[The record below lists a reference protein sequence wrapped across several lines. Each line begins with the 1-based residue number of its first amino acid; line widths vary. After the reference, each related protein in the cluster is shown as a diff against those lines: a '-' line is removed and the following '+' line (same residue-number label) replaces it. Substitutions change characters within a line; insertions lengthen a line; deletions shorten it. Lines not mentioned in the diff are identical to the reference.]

1 MKETAVADILSIFG
15 DGPLASGFWKTT
27 SCLESIELH
36 QAFYYDD
43 YSFLEKFGSRSA
55 ALMFDSSEVAGARRD
70 TTGSGLTCRGM
81 LTGSL
86 TRDLETGDMRL
97 SAIYYDCYGNIT
109 QTVFE
114 NNAGGVS
121 LITNTHDFLGN
132 VLTEKES
139 PSLADG
145 TESLL
150 SRIHK
155 YDRAG
160 RLVQTVTDL
169 DGTDV
174 VTRNTYD
181 PVGRLK
187 MTVVSSGEVSDTTMH
202 TYNVHGWQTSIE
214 NDSWSSVM
222 RYQNPEFDES
232 YASFTGNISEWEWT
246 RGNSTD
252 TYSLEYDALSRIKE
266 SRLFRNGNLVDALSE
281 SGISYDSNGNI
292 LSLTRTGEDGS
303 AVNDLTYHYDGN
315 RLECLVDNG
324 ELSGNYAYDAD
335 GNMTFDGRTGM
346 SMTWNDLGLVEK
358 VSLDGEDL
366 VNYSYLADGTKVSA
380 QNSDGDGLL
389 YLGSLIYRKTGNSIE
404 LESAGFAGGRFVA
417 RETEDDG
424 KVMVPMLH
432 VTDHLGSVRAVV
444 DGVSGEVVETND
456 YYPFG
461 SRWDVAAGLKD
472 DTNRFRYNSKEEQF
486 NFGTPYIDY
495 GARQYD
501 PVLGRWFAQDPLS
514 EKYYGI
520 SPYAFCAG
528 NPVKYLDSD
537 GRYFDDD
544 NEKKV
549 QRDER
554 KLERRSLKLSKKV
567 ERLDKQGKDSRNV
580 KERSK
585 ELKKSAQDIR
595 DMRNDTD
602 TEYRFVKRQVPE
614 SEFIGIN
621 VAGHET
627 IAMYSSNF
635 ATLVH
640 EIRHGG
646 QHARGELDL
655 VSKSNYVVEHE
666 VEAYR
671 AQFSWSGWF
680 ACKYFN
686 PSDNDPSIQIYK
698 LWGIPY
704 IKTINNISSINNNFV
719 SHIIENGDY
728 LYPSIWR

>member
-1 MKETAVADILSIFG
+1 M
-15 DGPLASGFWKTT
+15 DGY
-27 SCLESIELH
+27 
-36 QAFYYDD
+36 YYDD
-43 YSFLEKFGSRSA
+43 YSFMEKFGSRSA
-55 ALMFDSSEVAGARRD
+55 GLMFDSAEVAGTRRD
-70 TTGSGLTCRGM
+70 TAGSDLTCRGM

-86 TRDLETGDMRL
+86 TRNLDTGEMML
-97 SAIYYDCYGNIT
+97 SAIYYDTYGNII
-109 QTVFE
+109 QTCSE
-114 NNAGGVS
+114 NILGGVS
-121 LITNTHDFLGN
+121 CICAEYDFQGQCESYKEKHTYNEDKVNTI
-132 VLTEKES
+132 
-139 PSLADG
+139 
-145 TESLL
+145 
-150 SRIHK
+150 SRSYE

-160 RLVQTVTDL
+160 RLVQTATDL
-169 DGTDV
+169 DGTEV

-202 TYNVHGWQTSIE
+202 TYNVRGWQTSIE
-214 NDSWSSVM
+214 NDSWSSAM
-222 RYQNPEFDES
+222 RYQNPEFEES
-232 YASFTGNISEWEWT
+232 DASFTGNISEWEWS
-246 RGNSTD
+246 RGNT
-252 TYSLEYDALSRIKE
+252 TYAYSLEYDALSRIKE
-266 SRLFRNGNLVDALSE
+266 SRLFKNGNPVDALSE

-315 RLECLVDNG
+315 NLECLVDNG
-324 ELSGNYAYDAD
+324 ELSDNYAYDAD

-346 SMTWNDLGLVEK
+346 SLTWNDLGLVEK
-358 VSLDGEDL
+358 VSLNDTDL

-380 QNSDGDGLL
+380 LDGDGDGLL
-389 YLGSLIYRKTGNSIE
+389 YLGSLIYRKTGSNIS

-417 RETEDDG
+417 RETSPG
-424 KVMVPMLH
+424 VSSMVPMIH

-444 DGVSGEVVETND
+444 DGISGEVVEIND

-461 SRWDVAAGLKD
+461 SRWDVATSLRD
-472 DTNRFRYNSKEEQF
+472 DSNRFRYNSKEEQF
-486 NFGTPYIDY
+486 RFGTPYIDY

-501 PVLGRWFAQDPLS
+501 PIIGRWFAQDPLS

-528 NPVKYLDSD
+528 NPVKYLDPD

-544 NEKKV
+544 NEKKA
-549 QRDER
+549 RRYER
-554 KLERRSLKLSKKV
+554 KLERKSFKLSKKA
-567 ERLDKQGKDSRNV
+567 ERLDKKGKDSRNV

-602 TEYRFVKRQVPE
+602 TEYRFVKCQIPE
-614 SEFIGIN
+614 SDFIGIN

-635 ATLVH
+635 ETLVH

-698 LWGIPY
+698 LLGIPY

>member
-81 LTGSL
+81 MTGSL

-97 SAIYYDCYGNIT
+97 SAIYYDRYGNIT

-121 LITNTHDFLGN
+121 IITNTHDFLGN

-139 PSLADG
+139 HSLADG

-150 SRIHK
+150 SRIHE

-160 RLVQTVTDL
+160 RLVETVTDL
-169 DGTDV
+169 DGVEV

-202 TYNVHGWQTSIE
+202 TYNVRGWQTSIE

-266 SRLFRNGNLVDALSE
+266 SRLFRNGNPVDALSE

-346 SMTWNDLGLVEK
+346 SLTWNDLGLVEK

-380 QNSDGDGLL
+380 LDGDGDGLL
-389 YLGSLIYRKTGNSIE
+389 YLGSLIYKKTGNSIE
-404 LESAGFAGGRFVA
+404 L
-417 RETEDDG
+417 
-424 KVMVPMLH
+424 
-432 VTDHLGSVRAVV
+432 
-444 DGVSGEVVETND
+444 
-456 YYPFG
+456 
-461 SRWDVAAGLKD
+461 
-472 DTNRFRYNSKEEQF
+472 
-486 NFGTPYIDY
+486 
-495 GARQYD
+495 
-501 PVLGRWFAQDPLS
+501 
-514 EKYYGI
+514 
-520 SPYAFCAG
+520 
-528 NPVKYLDSD
+528 
-537 GRYFDDD
+537 
-544 NEKKV
+544 
-549 QRDER
+549 
-554 KLERRSLKLSKKV
+554 
-567 ERLDKQGKDSRNV
+567 
-580 KERSK
+580 
-585 ELKKSAQDIR
+585 
-595 DMRNDTD
+595 
-602 TEYRFVKRQVPE
+602 
-614 SEFIGIN
+614 
-621 VAGHET
+621 
-627 IAMYSSNF
+627 
-635 ATLVH
+635 
-640 EIRHGG
+640 
-646 QHARGELDL
+646 
-655 VSKSNYVVEHE
+655 
-666 VEAYR
+666 
-671 AQFSWSGWF
+671 
-680 ACKYFN
+680 
-686 PSDNDPSIQIYK
+686 
-698 LWGIPY
+698 
-704 IKTINNISSINNNFV
+704 
-719 SHIIENGDY
+719 
-728 LYPSIWR
+728 